1 MEHWAKMGY
10 YTLAETLQSKNIT
23 QHSRLK
29 IGLCFSC
36 NPIHLFVNK
45 ITQILG
51 TNEFGQIFIKV

>member
-29 IGLCFSC
+29 IGLFFLQS
-36 NPIHLFVNK
+36 NSFIREQNHSDSRNK
-45 ITQILG
+45 
-51 TNEFGQIFIKV
+51 